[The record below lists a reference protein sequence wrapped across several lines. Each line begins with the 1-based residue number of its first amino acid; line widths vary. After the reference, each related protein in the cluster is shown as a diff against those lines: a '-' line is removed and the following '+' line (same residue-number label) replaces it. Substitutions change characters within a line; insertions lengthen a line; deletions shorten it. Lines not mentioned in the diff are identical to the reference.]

1 MELKKNPKVDLSR
14 KRGLFFNIS
23 LAFVLFLVNT
33 AFEWRTSGAELI
45 DLSDMGAGSSKIE
58 LFDHKEAQPEIPQPL
73 QPQEVQTPQESPET
87 PDEDEIMIK
96 VNLDIALEGDE
107 FDNTFLDELA
117 RKS

>member
-45 DLSDMGAGSSKIE
+45 DLSDIDAGSSKIE
-58 LFDHKEAQPEIPQPL
+58 LFDQKDTQPAVPQPL
-73 QPQEVQTPQESPET
+73 QPQEMQTPQKNQDTS
-87 PDEDEIMIK
+87 DEDEIMIK
-96 VNLDIALEGDE
+96 VNLDISLEGGE
-107 FDNTFLDELA
+107 FDSTFLDELA
-117 RKS
+117 GKS